1 MLARTIRHEE
11 LKGGYTM
18 GKKIII
24 DVCEIDVYKRQMLHN
39 AFLYLYI

>member
-24 DVCEIDVYKRQMLHN
+24 DACVLISTL
-39 AFLYLYI
+39 